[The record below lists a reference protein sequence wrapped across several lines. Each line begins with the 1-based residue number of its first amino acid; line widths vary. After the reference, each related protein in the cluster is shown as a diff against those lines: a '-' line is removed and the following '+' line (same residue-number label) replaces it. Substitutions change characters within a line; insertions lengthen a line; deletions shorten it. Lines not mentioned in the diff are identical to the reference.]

1 MADATTRTRGLSAA
15 AESARVRAVKFGPA
29 DLNQWAEALSMSL
42 QAELTRFMVDG
53 NPDHLHE
60 ALVIAESL
68 PGVITEQIERSLRAF

>member
-1 MADATTRTRGLSAA
+1 
-15 AESARVRAVKFGPA
+15 
-29 DLNQWAEALSMSL
+29 MSL